1 MWWRGVN
8 EYCRR
13 LWVKAY
19 AIPGGSEEIMLNL
32 AAGQFGFITRA
43 APDPRDRKIK
53 ALQEELKRIKSK
65 M

>member
-1 MWWRGVN
+1 MAVSWNFFYAGPCV
-8 EYCRR
+8 E
-13 LWVKAY
+13 AY

-43 APDPRDRKIK
+43 APDPRDKKIK